1 MRETTTTARM
11 RRDGVPVRITPDG
24 SEKAMP
30 IPPPQPM
37 TAEEVEQ
44 AASADPEARPFTPA
58 ELAAVKRIPR
68 TRTLRRALGL
78 TQEEFAA
85 RYHILLGTLRDWEQ
99 GRSEPDQPAR
109 AYLTGIACEPE
120 GVARTFKNSH
130 ISTIA
135 EPPVPSPTYLLF
147 AQAIV
152 EGKQILCTYHGLPR
166 ELCPIILGH
175 SQGEEKA
182 LTYQFG
188 GQSKSGLPDW
198 KCLSLAK
205 VSDVQL
211 RDGPWYAGDSH
222 TQRQGCVEVVD
233 LDVNPAS
240 PYNPKRRL
248 RS

>member
-1 MRETTTTARM
+1 MS
-11 RRDGVPVRITPDG
+11 RDGVLVRIKPDG
-24 SEKAMP
+24 SEEAMP
-30 IPPPQPM
+30 IPPRRPM
-37 TAEEVEQ
+37 TSEGVEQ
-44 AASADPEARPFTPA
+44 AASADPDARPFTPA
-58 ELAAVKRIPR
+58 ELAVVKRVPR

-78 TQEEFAA
+78 TQEDFAA
-85 RYHILLGTLRDWEQ
+85 RYRIPLGTLRDWEQ

-109 AYLTGIACEPE
+109 AYLTVIACDPE
-120 GVARTFKNSH
+120 GVRRSLE
-130 ISTIA
+130 SGRLSVSD
-135 EPPVPSPTYLLF
+135 EPVAPSPSYLLF

-152 EGKQILCTYHGLPR
+152 ERKQILCGYKGYRR

-175 SQGEEKA
+175 YQGQERA

-188 GQSKSGLPDW
+188 GQSESGLPDW